1 MNLQT
6 IEMDDKSFGKTS
18 VLSLQNLPKFGRIV
32 MGGRYNFWK
41 LETLH
46 LENIGDKNDGV
57 EVICNEGRQHTGLR
71 WEIGGSVSEN
81 TINSFKSW
89 LREEEKREHDYDNNL
104 AMEEEYEEGNDME
117 ED

>member
-41 LETLH
+41 LEVLH

-57 EVICNEGRQHTGLR
+57 EVVCNEGRQRAGLKWNVR
-71 WEIGGSVSEN
+71 GYVSVK
-81 TINSFKSW
+81 TINSFKRW
-89 LREEEKREHDYDNNL
+89 LREE
-104 AMEEEYEEGNDME
+104 AEGE
-117 ED
+117 

>member
-1 MNLQT
+1 
-6 IEMDDKSFGKTS
+6 MDDKSFGKTS
-18 VLSLQNLPKFGRIV
+18 LLSLQNLPKFARIV

-57 EVICNEGRQHTGLR
+57 EVVCNEGRQHTGLR
-71 WEIGGSVSEN
+71 WEVEGVSVN
-81 TINSFKSW
+81 TVNSFKSW
-89 LREEEKREHDYDNNL
+89 LREEEVDENEHGDNTV
-104 AMEEEYEEGNDME
+104 MEEEQEEGNDME